1 MKRQPHRLTA
11 SGEHQLAGHAI
22 DRSVPVQFRL
32 DGRTIHGFAGDT
44 VLSAALANGI
54 DTVGRRHGAPMGLGH
69 RFAPVIAFAA
79 LASDHQRAL
88 PMERTPATEGAEYVT
103 VSGGRWSMAERLRRL
118 LRLGRSLEIDLD
130 RPDAMQQPWIPT
142 IGEAGP
148 GSDLVVI
155 GAGLAGMT
163 AALAGAKAGLTVTLL
178 EASPRLGGHAR
189 LFGSLE
195 GEEAPDQAIAGLS
208 AAVAAADAIT
218 VITRAEAFAAR
229 AGAVRAHLV
238 EVLEGVPVGRVVDF
252 AAPRIVIATGAI
264 ERLPI
269 FSGNRLPGITG
280 ALEAF
285 DAAYHYGV
293 WPGQSALFATAS
305 SPAYR
310 LAMLAQDAGVT
321 VPRVID
327 NRPHPQSRF
336 VEFSRAYG
344 ITQAPGTL
352 IASAQTAPRKAG
364 LVVRP
369 RLSMEGFSR
378 PEPDIA
384 VDRLVACG
392 GWQPDLTLWHMAGGE
407 SVWDAATHR
416 LVPGPGPEGIML
428 AGSAA
433 GYLSNRACRQSG
445 ADAVDA
451 LLGRARNEVAE
462 LAVDP
467 IYETPDAQ
475 VPVGPEGDAE
485 SAPTFLDAGHRTI
498 ERPRSAVSRWP
509 KWLPFAP
516 RPAGWSLADTP
527 QPLDIGD
534 IAAGVQL
541 GAIPAISAGIVAQE
555 RVAMVAIAEPEAE
568 TGRAAASAPLP
579 LLPAFLVGRFGGRGQ
594 LWLVAPSEERSL
606 EPGALIQPDA
616 DSSDPLAAIG
626 VVVRPLKGAAVAL
639 LDGTRAASGQ
649 PASVRD
655 HGRAIPVRLVAIY
668 RDGMDLAAALGSG
681 AGPA

>member
-11 SGEHQLAGHAI
+11 TGEHHLAGTAI
-22 DRSVPVQFRL
+22 DRSVPLQFKL
-32 DGRTIHGFAGDT
+32 DGRTIQGFAGDT

-54 DTVGRRHGAPMGLGH
+54 DTVGRRHGSPMGLVH

-88 PMERTPATEGAEYVT
+88 PMERTPVTEGPEYVT
-103 VSGGRWSMAERLRRL
+103 VTGSSRSIAARVRGL
-118 LRLGRSLEIDLD
+118 LRPSRSLDIDLD
-130 RPDAMQQPWIPT
+130 RPEAMQQPWIPT
-142 IGEAGP
+142 LGEAGP
-148 GSDLVVI
+148 ASDLVVI
-155 GAGLAGMT
+155 GGGVAGMS
-163 AALAGAKAGLTVTLL
+163 AALAGAKAGLSVILL

-195 GEEAPDQAIAGLS
+195 GEEAPDLAISRLS
-208 AAVAAADAIT
+208 AAITASDAIT
-218 VITRAEAFAAR
+218 VVTSAEAFAVR
-229 AGAVRAHLV
+229 PGAVRAHLV
-238 EVLEGVPVGRVVDF
+238 ERIEGIPTGRVVDY

-269 FSGNRLPGITG
+269 FPGNRLPGIAG

-285 DAAYHYGV
+285 DLAYHYGV
-293 WPGQSALFATAS
+293 WPGRSALFATAS

-310 LAMLAQDAGVT
+310 LAMLAHDAGVA

-327 NRPHPQSRF
+327 SRPHPQSRF

-344 ITQAPGTL
+344 ITQAPATL
-352 IASAQTAPRKAG
+352 IASAHPAPRGGG
-364 LVVRP
+364 LVARP

-378 PEPDIA
+378 AEPEIMA
-384 VDRLVACG
+384 DRLIACG
-392 GWQPDLTLWHMAGGE
+392 GWQPDLTLWHMANGE
-407 SVWDAATHR
+407 SRWDAASHR
-416 LVPGPGPEGIML
+416 LIPGPGPDGVML

-445 ADAVDA
+445 ADAIDA
-451 LLGRARNEVAE
+451 LLGRPRNEVAE

-467 IYETPDAQ
+467 IYETPDAA
-475 VPVGPEGDAE
+475 VPLGPEGDAE
-485 SAPTFLDAGHRTI
+485 AAPAFLDAGHRTI

-509 KWLPFAP
+509 AWLPFVP
-516 RPAGWSLADTP
+516 RPPGWSLADTP

-541 GAIPAISAGIVAQE
+541 GAIPAASAGIVAQE
-555 RVAMVAIAEPEAE
+555 RVAMVAIAEPESVAGG
-568 TGRAAASAPLP
+568 TATSLPLP
-579 LLPAFLVGRFGGRGQ
+579 LFPAFLVGRFGGRGQ

-616 DSSDPLAAIG
+616 DSTDPLGAIG

-639 LDGTRAASGQ
+639 FDTTRVTAGQ
-649 PASVRD
+649 RASVRD
-655 HGRAIPVRLVAIY
+655 HGRAIPVRLVVVY
-668 RDGMDLAAALGSG
+668 REGMDLAAALGG
-681 AGPA
+681 RAGTP